1 MQCFGANDGSYVVAD
16 VNELVQSID
25 GLINSKLSGLNPS
38 DESIVSTHL
47 ADILTRRAVT
57 ACRMSI
63 AAINAG
69 AVNDDDA
76 AADGNTV
83 ELSVDS
89 PSADGDR
96 KDGEERSA
104 PRSTGMGATPPR
116 SRKTAALK
124 TVARNVHLIR
134 KLRETTHQLGE
145 EICTVE
151 KPLLAELR
159 DAEQLEEVRG
169 GLLPHP
175 PPPRWARGGGGGK
188 RMADRQTEKGVV
200 VTLVD
205 FGARGPCRFG
215 GWANGP
221 VAAGRGK

>member
-25 GLINSKLSGLNPS
+25 GLISSKLSGLNPS

-69 AVNDDDA
+69 AVNDDDD

-116 SRKTAALK
+116 SRKTIATRSMPSSIAS
-124 TVARNVHLIR
+124 
-134 KLRETTHQLGE
+134 
-145 EICTVE
+145 
-151 KPLLAELR
+151 LLTPATDNR
-159 DAEQLEEVRG
+159 
-169 GLLPHP
+169 
-175 PPPRWARGGGGGK
+175 
-188 RMADRQTEKGVV
+188 
-200 VTLVD
+200 
-205 FGARGPCRFG
+205 
-215 GWANGP
+215 
-221 VAAGRGK
+221 

>member
-25 GLINSKLSGLNPS
+25 GLISSKLSGLNPS

-69 AVNDDDA
+69 AVNDDDD

-159 DAEQLEEVRG
+159 DAEQLEEARG

-175 PPPRWARGGGGGK
+175 PPPRGGQRQK
-188 RMADRQTEKGVV
+188 ADRQTDGERRGGDVRERPSFCDDGLHADGSV
-200 VTLVD
+200 ASAARADHTL
-205 FGARGPCRFG
+205 
-215 GWANGP
+215 
-221 VAAGRGK
+221 